1 MCGLQRVQT
10 CESGDHDKERT
21 AMACD
26 VYVEVR
32 VLEARSN
39 MKIWPLS
46 TDNATREPSGLYTAS
61 TIYRKTMRIQYLHDC
76 TAFQTYRAH
85 SVKQYVA
92 RRKSLVLL
100 SGWQRFLTHQWLH
113 MYRLWGSRTPTMLL
127 EKGYTDPQWYTKVG
141 CTGHRDSHGSPA
153 ERV

>member
-1 MCGLQRVQT
+1 VSFIYGLQQVQT

-46 TDNATREPSGLYTAS
+46 TDNATREPSGLYMAS
-61 TIYRKTMRIQYLHDC
+61 AIYRKTMRIQYLHDY

-85 SVKQYVA
+85 SAKQYVA
-92 RRKSLVLL
+92 RRMSLVPL
-100 SGWQRFLTHQWLH
+100 SG
-113 MYRLWGSRTPTMLL
+113 
-127 EKGYTDPQWYTKVG
+127 
-141 CTGHRDSHGSPA
+141 
-153 ERV
+153 

>member
-1 MCGLQRVQT
+1 MNFICVLQRVQT

-46 TDNATREPSGLYTAS
+46 TDNATREPSGLYMGFNHLSKNDAH
-61 TIYRKTMRIQYLHDC
+61 TI
-76 TAFQTYRAH
+76 
-85 SVKQYVA
+85 
-92 RRKSLVLL
+92 
-100 SGWQRFLTHQWLH
+100 
-113 MYRLWGSRTPTMLL
+113 PT
-127 EKGYTDPQWYTKVG
+127 
-141 CTGHRDSHGSPA
+141 
-153 ERV
+153 